1 MRYCVSI
8 VEPTVRA
15 FVVLMRPAIFMAPAV
30 EKRPWCRVEELIFRA
45 KPTVFVTASV
55 LMKVEPVIRKLLVV
69 RVLPTST
76 LQSTASDEKT
86 DTDPWTCRLE

>member
-1 MRYCVSI
+1 M

-15 FVVLMRPAIFMAPAV
+15 FVVLMRPAMFIAPAV
-30 EKRPWCRVEELIFRA
+30 EKRPWCRVDELILRA

-55 LMKVEPVIRKLLVV
+55 LMKVEPVMVKFLVV

-76 LQSTASDEKT
+76 SYATASDEKT
-86 DTDPWTCRLE
+86 ETDP